1 MASVPNLP
9 LPLQGPPAL
18 RGDDPLNTLQRRI
31 GAVACLEFLPLWAEP
46 FLQGGCDRS
55 HQLAQEL
62 RESPREVVIT
72 RLDIPFMNLL
82 VFFIKA
88 GLASIPAAII
98 VGIIYGIIY
107 MVVAG
112 IFMGGMGG
120 RHW

>member
-1 MASVPNLP
+1 MQEQQ
-9 LPLQGPPAL
+9 QGSAPADEPTPDSA
-18 RGDDPLNTLQRRI
+18 RVVQQESPCEVVITRI
-31 GAVACLEFLPLWAEP
+31 ARAATG
-46 FLQGGCDRS
+46 
-55 HQLAQEL
+55 QLAQEL

-98 VGIIYGIIY
+98 VGIIYMTII
-107 MVVAG
+107 MIFG
-112 IFMGGMGG
+112 GGFMGGMGG

>member
-1 MASVPNLP
+1 MQEQQ
-9 LPLQGPPAL
+9 QGSAPAGEPTSDSA
-18 RGDDPLNTLQRRI
+18 RVVQQESPREVVITRI
-31 GAVACLEFLPLWAEP
+31 ARAAAG
-46 FLQGGCDRS
+46 
-55 HQLAQEL
+55 QLAQEL

-98 VGIIYGIIY
+98 VGIIY